1 MRQQRWQGEGHR
13 EAHYHDSRSPY
24 EATGTI
30 WRMRTLLTDQ
40 DIAKMRMLSK
50 SQRSMRRILTVT
62 TFTIIAVFLNT
73 QHAQAADAENDN
85 GAVPQWTTMKSI
97 SLI

>member
-1 MRQQRWQGEGHR
+1 
-13 EAHYHDSRSPY
+13 
-24 EATGTI
+24 
-30 WRMRTLLTDQ
+30 
-40 DIAKMRMLSK
+40 
-50 SQRSMRRILTVT
+50 MRRILTVT